1 MNRFGIVAAL
11 VFVGTVFAAN
21 WAIERYGLVPVGF
34 GLRAPAGVYFAGLAF
49 ALRDVVQETLG
60 RRVVV
65 GAILAGTAASY
76 LVSPTF
82 AVASGTAFLFS
93 ELADF
98 AVYTPIRERTLAGG
112 IAVSQAVGAAVD
124 SALFLWLAFGSLAFF
139 SGQFVGKMWMTLP
152 ALLAVGGWRMT
163 RT

>member
-82 AVASGTAFLFS
+82 AVASGTAFLLS

-163 RT
+163 RR